1 MRPSIYLLTTRS
13 HTQRYVCN
21 VYLENSFTL
30 HVARLREILTA
41 SGLKTIK
48 GLTDKLD
55 REVDKVAPRQRFQF
69 KARSRNAAQAA
80 KEDRR
85 HNVGVLASYPETQQG
100 SAPPPREKAST
111 PSEKDYNQELKAS
124 SSTATIRRPSFS
136 AAKTISLSGHRN
148 LHIVLPPSAAQ
159 AATYGDLTDLEG
171 CVVDM
176 SSPASGATAFS
187 GLALKNV
194 RRCIVVTGSVAG
206 PVHVTGVSDSI
217 LVVASRQ
224 VRIHECRNVDFYLHC
239 SSHPIIEDCTRV
251 RFAPIPE
258 CYVCLFGPV
267 LSFLPS
273 RVAIANSGERR
284 LRGRVPMRISGI
296 RSTTS
301 SG

>member
-1 MRPSIYLLTTRS
+1 VDS
-13 HTQRYVCN
+13 
-21 VYLENSFTL
+21 
-30 HVARLREILTA
+30 
-41 SGLKTIK
+41 KTIK

-85 HNVGVLASYPETQQG
+85 HNVGVLASYPETQKG
-100 SAPPPREKAST
+100 SAPRPKEDAPN
-111 PSEKDYNQELKAS
+111 EKDYNQELKTS
-124 SSTATIRRPSFS
+124 PSTAQIRRPSFS

-148 LHIVLPPSAAQ
+148 LHIVLPASAAQ

-176 SSPASGATAFS
+176 SVPASGATAFS

-194 RRCIVVTGSVAG
+194 RRCVIITGSVAG

-258 CYVCLFGPV
+258 CYVCCSSRPRSP
-267 LSFLPS
+267 SFLPS
-273 RVAIANSGERR
+273 RVAEANSGERR

-301 SG
+301 SGSKLTIVLTGASLRRTIGW